1 MKKKEFRQM
10 TESGLTLLDG
20 ATGSNLRKM
29 GMPVGICAEKWAL
42 ENSDAALSL
51 MRGYV
56 NAGSDV
62 IYAPTFSA
70 NRIGL
75 GMYSLEDHVSEFNEK
90 LVALAKRAAGD
101 RALVA
106 GDMTTTGRLPETE
119 NDERYREWIEIYSEQ
134 ARALSGAGADLIVLE
149 TMLTIEEA
157 SAALEAIQESCLL
170 PVMVSFTV
178 SADGRLLFGGSI
190 EEAVSTMEALGADA
204 VGVNCSV
211 GPEQL
216 ESTVRAMRSATKLP
230 LIVKPNAGMPR
241 MDELGQA
248 HYDMTA
254 EAFAE
259 AMEILIAR
267 GARLIGGCCGT
278 DPETIM
284 ALRRFKAAP
293 RE

>member
-1 MKKKEFRQM
+1 MKKKEFGQM

-75 GMYSLEDHVSEFNEK
+75 GMYGLEDHVSEFNEK

-119 NDERYREWIEIYSEQ
+119 D
-134 ARALSGAGADLIVLE
+134 ARALS
-149 TMLTIEEA
+149 
-157 SAALEAIQESCLL
+157 
-170 PVMVSFTV
+170 
-178 SADGRLLFGGSI
+178 
-190 EEAVSTMEALGADA
+190 
-204 VGVNCSV
+204 
-211 GPEQL
+211 
-216 ESTVRAMRSATKLP
+216 
-230 LIVKPNAGMPR
+230 R
-241 MDELGQA
+241 MDRNLFRTGTRTLGCG
-248 HYDMTA
+248 
-254 EAFAE
+254 
-259 AMEILIAR
+259 R
-267 GARLIGGCCGT
+267 GFDRSGNDA
-278 DPETIM
+278 DD
-284 ALRRFKAAP
+284 
-293 RE
+293 